1 MIHGLGLHGL
11 LCTIRLFITAQ
22 QTTTMIA
29 VISILLCCCCCWC
42 DIALALQ
49 SKLRLKREIFTR
61 LFVESVDSKTVV
73 DESSLLSSNN
83 INININNNIINN
95 NIIIDNS
102 DNVNN
107 ENKSTMPPRVY
118 RSKSQL
124 QSPSSSF
131 GGGGEPIRP
140 IGSNSA
146 LLLVNPHFLI
156 RYRTPKLKSSLKTQL
171 EELQVSYYSMIL

>member
-1 MIHGLGLHGL
+1 
-11 LCTIRLFITAQ
+11 
-22 QTTTMIA
+22 MIA
-29 VISILLCCCCCWC
+29 VISILLCCCWWC

-73 DESSLLSSNN
+73 GESNLLSSNN
-83 INININNNIINN
+83 INNNIINNN

-107 ENKSTMPPRVY
+107 ESKSTMPPRVY

-131 GGGGEPIRP
+131 GGGEPIRP

-171 EELQVSYYSMIL
+171 EELQVSNYSMIL